1 MGPGVFSAGVEPTC
15 RKGATAAADN
25 GIMYF
30 FGGAN
35 ENLYD
40 DLFQYSNDPLNPDQ
54 WAYLY
59 LETTFPELSNY
70 GPPVPKP
77 GSRVDAASFIYGNS
91 FYLYG
96 GQGTGG
102 TAGDNGDLW
111 RYDGLDFPTHTI
123 PQWSWIHGD
132 SALNTPASHGLLGV
146 ASSINKPGS
155 RFACTIN
162 PDLTSDGQFILFGG
176 AVGGY
181 GIGNDLWIYN
191 AKSNIWTWINGSDTN
206 NVVGSYGVKNVQSPY
221 NSIGARYGQASWIT
235 RSGEMYVFGGWTATY
250 GKANDLW
257 KFSGRV
263 GIWTGAVS

>member
-1 MGPGVFSAGVEPTC
+1 MGRKSPYANSEVWRFNTSSNQWTYVKASLSDCIGIAAVGPGVFSAGVEPTC

-132 SALNTPASHGLLGV
+132 SALNT
-146 ASSINKPGS
+146 
-155 RFACTIN
+155 
-162 PDLTSDGQFILFGG
+162 
-176 AVGGY
+176 
-181 GIGNDLWIYN
+181 
-191 AKSNIWTWINGSDTN
+191 
-206 NVVGSYGVKNVQSPY
+206 
-221 NSIGARYGQASWIT
+221 
-235 RSGEMYVFGGWTATY
+235 
-250 GKANDLW
+250 
-257 KFSGRV
+257 
-263 GIWTGAVS
+263 